1 MTGINWGPVASVII
15 PALLLFIGTYGTVKV
30 TRSGQKI
37 DQAAKNYDQLQ
48 EDLQNAREELRLV
61 KTEMVTMRADHAR
74 ELAAVKADFEELIA
88 TGRHRERILEDHVYA
103 LRQHIVDQKG
113 PPPPAWPQG
122 LYR

>member
-1 MTGINWGPVASVII
+1 MARLAAQSRAQKFLQVERVRIARDIHDDLGAQLTQ
-15 PALLLFIGTYGTVKV
+15 LLLLGEVAQ
-30 TRSGQKI
+30 REQPENAS
-37 DQAAKNYDQLQ
+37 
-48 EDLQNAREELRLV
+48 AREQFARIC
-61 KTEMVTMRADHAR
+61 DHAR

-113 PPPPAWPQG
+113 PPPPEWPAG

>member
-1 MTGINWGPVASVII
+1 MTGIDWGAVAAVVAAI
-15 PALLLFIGTYGTVKV
+15 LLFLGTYSTVKAS
-30 TRSGQKI
+30 RSGQKI

-48 EDLQNAREELRLV
+48 EDLKDAREELRLV
-61 KTEMVTMRADHAR
+61 KAEMVTMRSDHAR

-113 PPPPAWPQG
+113 PPPPEWPAG